1 MANATSSQLQQLYI
15 AYFAR
20 PGDPTG
26 LDYWVKAGTTTK
38 AFAANMYLQPEF
50 MSVNGSLS
58 IQEQINNIY
67 QNLFFRDADEGG
79 LNYWMQQIQTG
90 KLVLASIANDL
101 IYAVNN
107 STGGTEEEIL
117 QRAQDL
123 DCLSNRTAA
132 ATAYTAEMKESTD
145 AILAYSPES
154 IDPWIPGGLEEG
166 KSYMRDIG
174 CGGDA
179 ADIYLPC
186 LVCWDWDNK
195 TVATLSS
202 NLYSSSLEK
211 DSLTGLASQGNLLV
225 NEQES
230 EALINIEFNQT
241 SNDEC
246 GCNKELDTL
255 ATDISQN
262 SSLVNSNIDSLEDHS
277 PYGLNPSNNI
287 VMESLVSVDNTLF

>member
-20 PGDPTG
+20 PGDPNG
-26 LDYWVKAGTTTK
+26 LDYWTEAGITTK

-90 KLVLASIANDL
+90 KLLLASIANDL

-132 ATAYTAEMKESTD
+132 ATAYTAEMRESTA
-145 AILAYSPES
+145 AIVAYSPES

-174 CGGDA
+174 CDTFNSPNIIIDPDFFNPPVGIIGVENEDFQ
-179 ADIYLPC
+179 
-186 LVCWDWDNK
+186 
-195 TVATLSS
+195 
-202 NLYSSSLEK
+202 
-211 DSLTGLASQGNLLV
+211 LALNSQAKLLV
-225 NEQES
+225 IEPES
-230 EALINIEFNQT
+230 EELINTEFNQT
-241 SNDEC
+241 SIDEC
-246 GCNKELDTL
+246 GCNKELETL
-255 ATDISQN
+255 AIEDGIYSSLGNSYVDISLRN
-262 SSLVNSNIDSLEDHS
+262 DS
-277 PYGLNPSNNI
+277 PYGLTSSNNI
-287 VMESLVSVDNTLF
+287 IMESLVSVDNVLF

>member
-26 LDYWVKAGTTTK
+26 LDYWLEKRTSTK
-38 AFAANMYLQPEF
+38 AFAANMYLQQEF
-50 MSVNGSLS
+50 ISVNGSLS

-67 QNLFFRDADEGG
+67 LNLFFRDADEKG
-79 LNYWMQQIQTG
+79 LNYWTQQIQTR

-132 ATAYTAEMKESTD
+132 ATAYTAEIRESTA

-154 IDPWIPGGLEEG
+154 INPWIPGGLEEG

-174 CGGDA
+174 CSDA

-186 LVCWDWDNK
+186 LICWDNNE
-195 TVATLSS
+195 VAPLSS
-202 NLYSSSLEK
+202 NLNSSSLEK
-211 DSLTGLASQGNLLV
+211 DSLTGLASQGNLLL
-225 NEQES
+225 NEQEN
-230 EALINIEFNQT
+230 EELINTELNQK

-246 GCNKELDTL
+246 GCNKELEIL
-255 ATDISQN
+255 ATDISQY

-277 PYGLNPSNNI
+277 PFGLTSSNNI
-287 VMESLVSVDNTLF
+287 VMESLVSIDNVLF